1 MEISQEKCDH
11 VNSITPEFST
21 FDSEENQELSEKENT
36 EDEKKKNETAAKWN
50 QKSSIFSKGSRKGGL
65 ATLFR

>member
-11 VNSITPEFST
+11 VTPEFSI
-21 FDSEENQELSEKENT
+21 FESDENQDVSEKGNA
-36 EDEKKKNETAAKWN
+36 EDEKKKNDTAGKWN

>member
-11 VNSITPEFST
+11 VSSITPEFST
-21 FDSEENQELSEKENT
+21 FESEENQDLSEKENI

-50 QKSSIFSKGSRKGGL
+50 QKPSIFSKGSRKGGL

>member
-11 VNSITPEFST
+11 VTITPEFSS
-21 FDSEENQELSEKENT
+21 FESEENQDLSEKENI

-50 QKSSIFSKGSRKGGL
+50 QKPSIFSKGSRKGGL